1 MSASP
6 AVTIETLLSDQDGG
20 LVTPNSA
27 AIQAAYAMFIGLLR
41 QDQSPE
47 AAEATM
53 RDLIPN
59 DEVITAA
66 VKRYHETAAGIIA
79 AREPNALTDPR
90 RIVPWYTGSRPADDF
105 WPALEGALTEAG
117 SLGAD
122 GLTSL
127 DHASTKVV
135 ASLPAPW
142 RRDFRG
148 RGLVLGYVQ
157 SGKTSNFTAVISK
170 AADAGYRLFI
180 VLSGIHNNLRRQTQ
194 VRLDEQLVA
203 LNKRR
208 WINLTDSGADF
219 GNPGNTDALLAQD
232 QLRVLAV
239 VKKNKTR
246 LTNLCEWLEKASPA
260 TLQNC
265 PILIIDDEADQASVN
280 TKGADRAEI
289 NKLIL
294 RLLNQPKAAYVGYTA
309 TPFANIFI
317 DPSVPEDLYPSDF
330 IVDLPRP
337 DAYFGAER
345 LFGREP
351 LTEEEAELG
360 ADGLDM
366 VSEVPMNEV
375 ADLRPP
381 RKRVDR
387 DAWEPEIT
395 PSLREAIYWFVLA
408 TATRRVRDQRNRHS
422 SMLIHTTQ
430 LSSIHFRY
438 RKPIE
443 GVLAS
448 IRGEVGS
455 AALADVWRRQAGRV
469 SALELGEQ
477 PVTFEQVAAEV
488 SGVLGDLKVVVDNFQ
503 SVDRLDYGDEAQVV
517 IVVGGNTLS
526 RGLTLEGLVVSY
538 FLRTASAYDTLLQM
552 GRWFGYRSGYSDL
565 PRIWMT
571 KDLAEYFQFLA
582 TVEAEIRLDIS
593 RYERE
598 DLTPREF
605 AVRVRTHPQLAI
617 TSALKMTAADDVAV
631 SYSGRRIQTIL
642 FNHRDRDWLADNLR
656 ASRRL
661 LAAAQ
666 RAIGRNPREA
676 GSNRFVYDGVPARA
690 VLDFL
695 GSYRFHADAQDLNSD
710 RITEYIERQNG
721 HGELDTWNIAIVT
734 RGPGYKG
741 RLVELGGGLPAVGLI
756 NRAAIRTVAKPHA
769 NIKSLM
775 SKEDRVAD
783 LELDASDVAAKSH
796 AELQDLRPTGIGLL
810 VLYPIDKDSKPLRT
824 PRAEQKTVR
833 IDLDAE
839 EDVMGVGLVFPEATT
854 KDSAV
859 RYKAVSLP
867 LGDVEEFEDVDDTE
881 ELDVESMDTESSL
894 NAVEA

>member
-1 MSASP
+1 
-6 AVTIETLLSDQDGG
+6 
-20 LVTPNSA
+20 
-27 AIQAAYAMFIGLLR
+27 MFVGLLR

-47 AAEATM
+47 AAEAAM
-53 RDLIPN
+53 RDLIP
-59 DEVITAA
+59 DGEVVTAA
-66 VKRYHETAAGIIA
+66 VKRYHETAQGIVA
-79 AREPNALTDPR
+79 ARDPNSLVDPKK
-90 RIVPWYTGSRPADDF
+90 IIPWYTGSRPADDF
-105 WPALEGALTEAG
+105 WPALDHAFTEAG
-117 SLGAD
+117 SLGKD
-122 GLTSL
+122 GLESL
-127 DHASTKVV
+127 DRASTKVV

-142 RRDFRG
+142 RREFRG

-203 LNKRR
+203 LNPKR
-208 WINLTDSGADF
+208 WIGLTNNAADF
-219 GNPGNTDALLAQD
+219 GNPGNADALLAQD

-246 LTNLCEWLEKASPA
+246 LTNLCEWLETASQS
-260 TLQNC
+260 TRQNC

-280 TKGADRAEI
+280 TRGADRAAI

-351 LTEEEAELG
+351 LTEEEAEAG
-360 ADGLDM
+360 SDGLDV
-366 VSEVPMNEV
+366 VSPVPMEEA

-381 RKRVDR
+381 RKKADR
-387 DAWEPEIT
+387 DSWHPKIT
-395 PSLREAIYWFVLA
+395 PTLAEAISWFILA
-408 TATRRVRDQRNRHS
+408 TAARRVRGHVNRHS

-438 RKPIE
+438 RAPIE
-443 GVLAS
+443 EVVLGLRRPDAQTAL
-448 IRGEVGS
+448 REV
-455 AALADVWRRQAGRV
+455 WERQVARV
-469 SALELGEQ
+469 PAEELGEV
-477 PVTFEQVAAEV
+477 PLNFEQVAAEIE
-488 SGVLGDLKVVVDNFQ
+488 GVLDDVKVVVDNFQ
-503 SVDRLDYGDEAQVV
+503 SSDRLDYGDTPQVV
-517 IVVGGNTLS
+517 IVLGGNTLS

-552 GRWFGYRSGYSDL
+552 GRWFGYRPGYSDL

-571 KDLAEYFQFLA
+571 EDLAEYFQFLA

-598 DLTPREF
+598 DLTPSEF

-617 TSALKMTAADDVAV
+617 TSALKMKAAEDVAV

-656 ASRRL
+656 ASRHL
-661 LAAAQ
+661 MAAAH
-666 RAIGRNPREA
+666 RAIGTAPRET
-676 GSNRFVYDGVPARA
+676 GSNRYVYDGVPAE
-690 VLDFL
+690 LILKFL
-695 GSYRFHADAQDLNSD
+695 SEYRFHQDAQDLVSD
-710 RITEYIERQNG
+710 RIADYIHRQHEY
-721 HGELDTWNIAIVT
+721 GELKEWNVVVVT
-734 RGPGYKG
+734 RGPNYGG
-741 RLVELGGGLPAVGLI
+741 RLIDLGGGLPPVGLI
-756 NRAAIRTVAKPHA
+756 NRAAMKIVAKPHA

-775 SKEDRVAD
+775 SHEDRVAD
-783 LELDASDVAAKSH
+783 LHMDAAKVKAMSD
-796 AELQDLRPTGIGLL
+796 AELQESRPAGVGLV
-810 VLYPIDKDSKPLRT
+810 VLYPIDKDSKPRQRAQASDKPQVRT
-824 PRAEQKTVR
+824 
-833 IDLDAE
+833 DLDAV
-839 EDVMGVGLVFPEATT
+839 EDVMGVGFVFPEATV

-859 RYKAVSLP
+859 SYKAVGLP
-867 LGDVEEFEDVDDTE
+867 LGDVEEFDDVDEAEVTDI
-881 ELDVESMDTESSL
+881 ESMDTESSL
-894 NAVEA
+894 DGIEA

>member
-1 MSASP
+1 M
-6 AVTIETLLSDQDGG
+6 
-20 LVTPNSA
+20 
-27 AIQAAYAMFIGLLR
+27 QAAYAMFIGLLR

-47 AAEATM
+47 AAEASM

-59 DEVITAA
+59 DEVVTAA

-105 WPALEGALTEAG
+105 WPALERALTEAG
-117 SLGAD
+117 SMGPD
-122 GLTSL
+122 GLESL
-127 DHASTKVV
+127 DRASTKVV

-194 VRLDEQLVA
+194 VRLDQQLVA
-203 LNKRR
+203 LNKKR
-208 WINLTDSGADF
+208 WIGLTNSGADF
-219 GNPGNTDALLAQD
+219 GDPGNTDALLAQD

-246 LTNLCEWLEKASPA
+246 LENLCDWLEKASKS

-265 PILIIDDEADQASVN
+265 PILVIDDEADQASVN

-360 ADGLDM
+360 ADGLDL
-366 VSEVPMNEV
+366 VSEVPMEEV
-375 ADLRPP
+375 THLRPP
-381 RKRVDR
+381 RKRADR
-387 DAWEPEIT
+387 DSWKPRIT
-395 PSLREAIYWFVLA
+395 PSLQEAIRWFVLA
-408 TATRRVRDQRNRHS
+408 TATRRVRGQSDRHS

-430 LSSIHFRY
+430 LSSMHFRY
-438 RKPIE
+438 REPIE
-443 GVLAS
+443 GLLMS
-448 IRGEVGS
+448 LRGEAGR
-455 AALADVWRRQAGRV
+455 AALAEVWRRQADRV
-469 SALELGEQ
+469 SAQELGEQ
-477 PVTFEQVAAEV
+477 PVTFEQVSAEV
-488 SGVLGDLKVVVDNFQ
+488 DGVLHDIKVVVDNFQ
-503 SVDRLDYGDEAQVV
+503 SADRLDYGDEAQVV

-552 GRWFGYRSGYSDL
+552 GRWFGYRPGYSDL

-582 TVEAEIRLDIS
+582 TVEAEIRVDIS

-617 TSALKMTAADDVAV
+617 TSALKMKAAQDVAV
-631 SYSGRRIQTIL
+631 SYSGRRLQTIL
-642 FNHRDRDWLADNLR
+642 FNHRDRDWLIDNLR

-661 LAAAQ
+661 LAAAEKVNGG
-666 RAIGRNPREA
+666 APRKT
-676 GSNRFVYDGVPARA
+676 GSNRYVYDGVP
-690 VLDFL
+690 VNVVVDFL
-695 GSYRFHADAQDLNSD
+695 SRYRFHADAQDLNSD
-710 RITEYIERQNG
+710 RIAEYIGRQNG
-721 HGELDTWNIAIVT
+721 YGELATWNIAVVT
-734 RGPGYKG
+734 RGTEHAG
-741 RLVELGGGLPAVGLI
+741 RLIELGGGLPPVGLI
-756 NRAAIRTVAKPHA
+756 NRAAFRTVAKPHA

-775 SKEDRVAD
+775 SHEDRVID
-783 LELDASDVAAKSH
+783 LDMDAAKVAEMSD
-796 AELQDLRPTGIGLL
+796 AELQELRPVGIGLV
-810 VLYPIDKDSKPLRT
+810 VLYPIDKDSKPLRA
-824 PRAEQKTVR
+824 PRPGKEPVR
-833 IDLDAE
+833 VDLDAA
-839 EDVMGVGLVFPEATT
+839 EDVMGIGLVFPEATV

-859 RYKAVSLP
+859 RYKAVGLP
-867 LGDVEEFEDVDDTE
+867 LGDVEEFDDVDDAE
-881 ELDVESMDTESSL
+881 DVDVESMDTESSL
-894 NAVEA
+894 NGVEA